1 HGLDPRAPRAG
12 PGRPADRRR
21 GGRRADVPAVVA
33 ALLLDHAR
41 RAARS
46 AAPAARPAGRPDSR
60 HARRAGAYGRARSAR
75 TTASTHREMNDP
87 SVWPPCLAP
96 VSETPRPG
104 IRGGGGGGVFGL
116 FVGALTLTQEY
127 RSLRRRGRGFRQR
140 APPLRL
146 AAHRRASRESAC
158 SRRGNT

>member
-1 HGLDPRAPRAG
+1 MSSCSSIRSSTTGGHWTRSSPDGPSPSSPRC
-12 PGRPADRRR
+12 
-21 GGRRADVPAVVA
+21 
-33 ALLLDHAR
+33 
-41 RAARS
+41 
-46 AAPAARPAGRPDSR
+46 PDTS
-60 HARRAGAYGRARSAR
+60 
-75 TTASTHREMNDP
+75 ASTHREMNDP

-158 SRRGNT
+158 